1 MARARSGFAGSR
13 RSMATR
19 KSVRVADRTAQLLI
33 TVGGL
38 GTIASLLLVFAFLVG
53 KVYPLFS
60 GSSLSQPQEIDL
72 SAATQPVTP
81 DTKAPA
87 SKTPTPEPL
96 HFATDEY
103 LNLGWIAY
111 RDGTLRTVRL
121 DSGETLSRV
130 SLIPDG
136 RELTAWSFGPR
147 GEIGLGFVDGDIQ
160 LGKISFATAFLQA
173 SSDDD
178 AAAGSGDT
186 RVLQLDEV
194 PAELTGLRI
203 GDVARYRD
211 GMVEK
216 TPEGQLR
223 LQELSVEMDAPV
235 TVASGVPIRLIDR
248 SVPKQGADS
257 LAATE
262 EVLALL
268 TDEGLLRVATV
279 RKVYNM
285 LLDQTTTKLSA
296 RTLQL
301 ELDMQ
306 TQQPD
311 RLLLSGLGDNV
322 YLAWNDGRLQRF
334 DARKGVDVLLAEEV
348 NLVDG
353 GRVLTSLGFLVGK
366 TSLVAGDSD
375 GGVTVWFRTKP
386 EDATTIDGAVLSR
399 AHHLQSGSSPVRSLA
414 ASPVVRTVAA
424 GFEDGSIRLY
434 HVTSEQLLAQ
444 STTADQQVPRLL
456 TISPKN
462 DVILGL
468 SHAGLSRWAI
478 DAPHPEVTL
487 SAIFLPVWYEGYE
500 KPEHVWQSSSGDD
513 AFEPKYGLWSLVFGS
528 IKATIY
534 SMLFGAP
541 LALLAAIY
549 TSEFLN
555 PRTKA
560 RIKPTIEIMASLPSV
575 VLGFLAALVIAPYV
589 EDIVPQTLSVLA
601 TAPFALLAAAFLW
614 QLLPMSLGIR
624 CDWLRLPLMALAF
637 VVGIWLATI
646 VGPFVESWLFAG
658 DIKAW
663 LDGQTGTATG
673 GWMLLL
679 LPLSALL
686 VATVFSLFVTPVQR
700 NMANSRVQFVLLDI
714 AKFAVGSVATVAVA
728 WLISSLISGLGFDLR
743 GTLVDTYV
751 QRNSLVVG
759 FMMGFA
765 IIPII
770 YTISDDALTSVP
782 ESLRAASLGAGATK
796 WQTAVRVIIPTGMS
810 GLFSAVMI
818 GLGRAVGETMIV
830 LMAAGNTPVL
840 DMNIF
845 NGFRTL
851 AANIAVELPEAVEN
865 STHFR
870 MLYLAAL
877 TLFAL
882 TFVLNTVAE
891 VIRLRFRKRAF
902 QL

>member
-1 MARARSGFAGSR
+1 MG
-13 RSMATR
+13 TR
-19 KSVRVADRTAQLLI
+19 KSVRLADRVAQTLI

-53 KVYPLFS
+53 KVYPLFG
-60 GSSLSQPQEIDL
+60 GSSLSEPLKLHQ
-72 SAATQPVTP
+72 AAST
-81 DTKAPA
+81 ANA
-87 SKTPTPEPL
+87 EPL

-103 LNLGWIAY
+103 LNVGWIAY
-111 RDGTLRTVRL
+111 RDGTIRTVRL
-121 DSGETLSRV
+121 DSGETLSTT
-130 SLIPDG
+130 SLIPEG

-147 GEIGLGFVDGDIQ
+147 GDVAFGFADGDIQ
-160 LGKISFATAFLQA
+160 LGRVSFSTAFLQI
-173 SSDDD
+173 SVEGE
-178 AAAGSGDT
+178 AAAGSDDA
-186 RVLQLDEV
+186 RMLQLDEL
-194 PAELTGLRI
+194 PAELSGLQI
-203 GDVARYRD
+203 GDTAKYRD

-223 LQELSVEMDAPV
+223 LQELTVEMDAPV

-248 SVPKQGADS
+248 SVPKQGEDS

-285 LLDQTTTKLSA
+285 LLDQTTTKLKA

-306 TQQPD
+306 AQRPD

-322 YLAWNDGRLQRF
+322 FLAWNDGRLQRF
-334 DARKGVDVLLAEEV
+334 DARKGSEVQLAEEV
-348 NLVDG
+348 DLVEGDAE
-353 GRVLTSLGFLVGK
+353 LTSLGFLVGK
-366 TSLVAGDSD
+366 TSLVVGDSE
-375 GGVTVWFRTKP
+375 GGLSVWFRTKP
-386 EDATTIDGAVLSR
+386 DDATTIDGAVLSR
-399 AHHLQSGSSPVRSLA
+399 AHELHDGTSAVRSIA
-414 ASPVVRTVAA
+414 ASPVVRNFAV
-424 GFEDGSIRLY
+424 GFEDGSLRLY
-434 HVTSEQLLAQ
+434 HVTSRQLHADV
-444 STTADQQVPRLL
+444 TTAEKEAVRLL

-462 DVILGL
+462 DVIIGVTD
-468 SHAGLSRWAI
+468 SGLSRWDI
-478 DAPHPEVTL
+478 NSPHPEITL

-513 AFEPKYGLWSLVFGS
+513 AFEPKYGLWPLVFGS
-528 IKATIY
+528 IKATVY
-534 SMLFGAP
+534 SMMFGAP
-541 LALLAAIY
+541 LALLAAIF

-555 PRTKA
+555 PRTKSK
-560 RIKPTIEIMASLPSV
+560 IKPTIEIMASLPSV

-589 EDIVPQTLSVLA
+589 EDIVPETLSVFV
-601 TAPFALLAAAFLW
+601 TVPFALLGGAFLW

-624 CDWLRLPLMALAF
+624 CDWLRLPLMGIAF
-637 VVGIWLATI
+637 IAGIGLATVI
-646 VGPFVESWLFAG
+646 GPVVESWLFAG
-658 DIKAW
+658 DIMAW

-679 LPLSALL
+679 LPASALL
-686 VATVFSLFVTPVQR
+686 TAVVFSLFVTPVQR
-700 NMANSRVQFVLLDI
+700 NMASSRMQFVLLDI
-714 AKFAVGSVATVAVA
+714 LKFLAGSLTTVVVA
-728 WLISSLISGLGFDLR
+728 WLASSAISAAGFDLR

-810 GLFSAVMI
+810 GLFSALMI

-891 VIRLRFRKRAF
+891 IIRLRFRKRAF

>member
-1 MARARSGFAGSR
+1 MGTR
-13 RSMATR
+13 RS
-19 KSVRVADRTAQLLI
+19 VRLADRTAQALI

-53 KVYPLFS
+53 KVYPLFG
-60 GSSLSQPQEIDL
+60 GSSLSEPQRLDQAGTTE
-72 SAATQPVTP
+72 
-81 DTKAPA
+81 KA
-87 SKTPTPEPL
+87 EPL

-103 LNLGWIAY
+103 LNIGWIAY
-111 RDGTLRTVRL
+111 RDGTLRVMRL
-121 DSGETLSRV
+121 DSGETLSTT
-130 SLIPDG
+130 SLIPEG

-147 GEIGLGFVDGDIQ
+147 GDVGFGFADGDIQ
-160 LGKISFATAFLQA
+160 LGRISFSTAFLQVTGA
-173 SSDDD
+173 GQSAGGSDD
-178 AAAGSGDT
+178 A
-186 RVLQLDEV
+186 RILQLDEL
-194 PAELTGLRI
+194 PAELSRLQS

-216 TPEGQLR
+216 TPEGQYR
-223 LQELSVEMDAPV
+223 LQELTLEMDAPV

-248 SVPKQGADS
+248 SVPKQGEDS

-285 LLDQTTTKLSA
+285 LLDQTTTKLNA

-301 ELDMQ
+301 DLDMQ
-306 TQQPD
+306 VRHPD

-322 YLAWNDGRLQRF
+322 YLAWNDGQLQRF
-334 DARKGVDVLLAEEV
+334 DARKGSEVQFAEEV
-348 NLVDG
+348 DLVAGDAE
-353 GRVLTSLGFLVGK
+353 LTSLGFLVGK
-366 TSLVAGDSD
+366 TSLVVGDSE
-375 GGVTVWFRTKP
+375 GGLSVWFRTKP
-386 EDATTIDGAVLSR
+386 DDATTIDGAVLSL
-399 AHHLQSGSSPVRSLA
+399 AHELHDGLSAVRSIA
-414 ASPVVRTVAA
+414 ASPVVRNIAV
-424 GFEDGSIRLY
+424 GFEDGSLRLY
-434 HVTSEQLLAQ
+434 HVTSGQLHADV
-444 STTADQQVPRLL
+444 TTTEKEAVRLL

-462 DVILGL
+462 DVIIGL
-468 SHAGLSRWAI
+468 TDSGLSRWDI
-478 DAPHPEVTL
+478 NSPHPEITL

-500 KPEHVWQSSSGDD
+500 GPEHVWQSSSGDD
-513 AFEPKYGLWSLVFGS
+513 AFEPKYGLWPLVFGS
-528 IKATIY
+528 IKATVY
-534 SMLFGAP
+534 SMMFGAP
-541 LALLAAIY
+541 LALLAAIF

-589 EDIVPQTLSVLA
+589 EDIVPETLSVFA
-601 TAPFALLAAAFLW
+601 TVPFALLAGAFLW

-624 CDWLRLPLMALAF
+624 CDWLRLPLMGIAF
-637 VVGIWLATI
+637 VAGIGLAAV
-646 VGPFVESWLFAG
+646 VGPFIENWLFAS
-658 DIKAW
+658 DIMAW

-673 GWMLLL
+673 GWMLLFLPVSTL
-679 LPLSALL
+679 LTA
-686 VATVFSLFVTPVQR
+686 VVFSLFVTPLQR
-700 NMANSRVQFVLLDI
+700 NMAGTRTQFVLLDI
-714 AKFAVGSVATVAVA
+714 MKFLAGSLTVVGVA
-728 WLISSLISGLGFDLR
+728 WLVSAAVSAAGFDLR

-810 GLFSAVMI
+810 GLFSALMI

-877 TLFAL
+877 SLFAL

-891 VIRLRFRKRAF
+891 IIRLRFRKRAF